1 VAAPCTV
8 TSSPQWKKRI
18 GRAAVAG
25 VASASDIPE
34 RYAERLPCLYDG
46 PHAVY
51 TLPRMTERALFDKI
65 ELHLVRVLH
74 TVITER
80 SVSRAALKLASTQ
93 PTVSAQ
99 LKRLRSLTGD
109 ALLVRSGAGLV
120 PTEAAL
126 QLLEPAAQILRQ
138 AQLLFGNR
146 QAGRAFDAAH
156 SDTTLRIAASD
167 FLDPLFLPE
176 LVARVREQA
185 PGVCVELL
193 PLTRDFDYRKSL
205 ARGEVDLVIGN
216 WLEPPGE
223 MHLTRLFTDE
233 IVCLV
238 NEDHIAVRNP
248 RGWTEARY
256 LGAEHVAPTPMHEG
270 ARGVIDEHLAGQGL
284 ARNIVV
290 RSPHFG
296 LIPLMLAQTQLVL
309 TTGRLFCSRYVDPLP
324 VRIVKCPI
332 AFPPLTYYQL
342 WHEVTHASARG
353 KWLREQVREV
363 ARTLAS
369 HALPARRGG
378 KAA

>member
-1 VAAPCTV
+1 
-8 TSSPQWKKRI
+8 
-18 GRAAVAG
+18 
-25 VASASDIPE
+25 
-34 RYAERLPCLYDG
+34 
-46 PHAVY
+46 
-51 TLPRMTERALFDKI
+51 MTERALFDKI

-99 LKRLRSLTGD
+99 LKRLRALTGD
-109 ALLVRSGAGLV
+109 VLLVRSGAGLV

-126 QLLEPAAQILRQ
+126 QLVEPAAQLLAQ
-138 AQLLFGNR
+138 AETLFGAR
-146 QAGRAFDAAH
+146 QRNRAFDAAH
-156 SDTTLRIAASD
+156 SDATLRIAASD

-185 PGVCVELL
+185 SGVQVELL
-193 PLTRDFDYRKSL
+193 PLSAGYDYRKSL
-205 ARGEVDLVIGN
+205 ARGEVDLVVGN

-223 MHLTRLFTDE
+223 MHLARLFTDE
-233 IVCLV
+233 VVCLV

-248 RGWTEARY
+248 RGWNEARY

-270 ARGVIDEHLAGQGL
+270 ARGVIDDHLASLGL
-284 ARNIVV
+284 TRRIAV
-290 RSPHFG
+290 RSAHFG
-296 LIPLMLAQTQLVL
+296 LIPLMLAQTRLVL
-309 TTGRLFCSRYVDPLP
+309 TTGRLYCSRYVDPLP

-342 WHEVTHASARG
+342 WHDVTHASARG

-369 HALPARRGG
+369 HALPSRRGG